1 MEATQSVAERGEGGG
16 SGRRCKK
23 KEKKRVS
30 SDGRSKN
37 SARLPDDETLYLSP
51 HYSSSFYKRT
61 VQAFVT
67 EKYSCSLLLAD
78 RRAFHAFASAAL
90 LQIASPLLSFDDFRL
105 SRRARSSKMIDHL
118 KEPAIDEGRQF
129 LPLSP
134 IFKNACR
141 PFF

>member
-1 MEATQSVAERGEGGG
+1 MQ
-16 SGRRCKK
+16 KK
-23 KEKKRVS
+23 KKKRVS

-37 SARLPDDETLYLSP
+37 SARLPDETLYLSP

-129 LPLSP
+129 LLLSP
-134 IFKNACR
+134 IFKNASR
-141 PFF
+141 PFFLILNIRSV

>member
-1 MEATQSVAERGEGGG
+1 MQ
-16 SGRRCKK
+16 KK
-23 KEKKRVS
+23 KKKRVS

-37 SARLPDDETLYLSP
+37 SARLPDETLYLSP

-129 LPLSP
+129 LLLSP
-134 IFKNACR
+134 IFKNA
-141 PFF
+141 